1 MSGTRFAMRLDP
13 VWRPVLL
20 VGGATQS
27 NSYLEISGDA
37 LAVRFGF
44 FYQNTLSL
52 KDIESVEESDWAW
65 WRGIGWRIGF
75 GERFGLTG
83 SYDGIVD
90 IRLKESLRVW
100 GFANH
105 TCITVSLE
113 DPKTFVAA
121 LSGLL

>member
-20 VGGATQS
+20 LLGARQS
-27 NSYLEISGDA
+27 NSYLEVNGDA
-37 LAVRFGF
+37 LAVHFGF
-44 FYQNTLSL
+44 LYQNTLRL
-52 KDIESVEESDWAW
+52 EDIESVQDSDWTW

-75 GERFGLTG
+75 GDRFGLIG

-90 IRLKESLRVW
+90 IRLKENLRVW

-105 TCITVSLE
+105 RCITVSLE